1 MIAKYRSVR
10 PSKTVRLDL
19 FASENKKLETDT
31 KGVLEN
37 LKTAKLTQIRKQS
50 SAARQVHFVVSRF
63 WLFYKTRG
71 YNRGTRNRAFTP
83 KSVKCATFR
92 ANCATLNVVNSRTD
106 TCNNNNVRLLLWIS
120 RYWSTCKKSAARPFI
135 FSSCRN
141 GCPLVWTKK
150 PRGRVIK
157 KFVTDEGFVSFTA
170 LDMPCRKDQF
180 ALLYF
185 STSLIVLIQVYNWEI
200 RHHSLVCCYGFADI
214 LNILQ
219 ASSTLKFAGN
229 DLLTKDT
236 HHAWGI

>member
-157 KFVTDEGFVSFTA
+157 KFVKKKKWKEKMSSGQT
-170 LDMPCRKDQF
+170 K
-180 ALLYF
+180 ALLV
-185 STSLIVLIQVYNWEI
+185 SLHWICLAVRISLPFYIFLQV
-200 RHHSLVCCYGFADI
+200 
-214 LNILQ
+214 
-219 ASSTLKFAGN
+219 
-229 DLLTKDT
+229 
-236 HHAWGI
+236 